1 MDTLEV
7 IKGKIEVREFS
18 DAEIPF
24 EDQIKVLEA
33 GRFAASAYNKQEWRF
48 ILINDKGLLKKVG
61 DLAPTGPYISTA
73 AFAIA
78 VYLDKDVLLATID
91 GTRAVQNMMLAGW
104 YLGLGSCW
112 VDGLKR
118 DDISKLLGAPDNMR
132 LFTVIPFGKPKK
144 KLLGKKTRKPLEEI
158 AYVNRFGNKLG
169 AY

>member
-1 MDTLEV
+1 MDALDV

-18 DAEIPF
+18 NAEVPL

-48 ILINDKGLLKKVG
+48 ILINDKDLLRRVG
-61 DLAPTGPYISTA
+61 SLAPTGPYISTA

-78 VYLDKDVLLATID
+78 VYLDKDVTLATID

-112 VDGLKR
+112 VDGLNR
-118 DDISKLLGAPDNMR
+118 EEIAKLLGAPASMR
-132 LFTVIPFGKPKK
+132 LLTVVPFGKPKR

-158 AYVNRFGNKLG
+158 AYSNRFGNKLR
-169 AY
+169 A